1 MQALPQRDAFMT
13 TPAHTGL
20 SLHRRF
26 PTLSRG
32 LGCAILALLLVQPL
46 GTAAAEDRP
55 PAPALMLAQVWHHG
69 LAVQDYWVSEKY
81 DGVRGYWDG
90 RRLISRGG
98 QVITAPPWFTAGW
111 PATPLDGELWAG
123 HGAFA
128 HAQSTTRQAQ
138 AGDAAWK
145 RMRFMVFDLPAAP
158 GSFDQRLPRLRA
170 VVAAIGQDWVQA
182 VPQWRVTSEAEL
194 QRQLAKVVAAGGEGL
209 VLHKADAPYRA
220 GRSGDLLKLKPYDDA
235 EGQVVGYKPG
245 KGQWQGQT
253 GALLLQTREGLRF
266 ALGAGLTAELRRQPP
281 PLGSWVTYR
290 YQGLHNSGLPRFAR
304 FLRLRED
311 MDSNG
316 QP

>member
-1 MQALPQRDAFMT
+1 
-13 TPAHTGL
+13 
-20 SLHRRF
+20 
-26 PTLSRG
+26 
-32 LGCAILALLLVQPL
+32 
-46 GTAAAEDRP
+46 
-55 PAPALMLAQVWHHG
+55 MLAQVWHSG

-90 RRLISRGG
+90 HRLISRGG
-98 QVITAPPWFTAGW
+98 QVIAVPAWFTEGW

-123 HGAFA
+123 RGAFS
-128 HAQSTTRQAQ
+128 HAQSTTRQTQ
-138 AGDAAWK
+138 AGDAAWR
-145 RMRFMVFDLPAAP
+145 RMRFMVFDLPAAA
-158 GSFDQRLPRLRA
+158 GSFDQRLPQLRA

-182 VPQWRVTSEAEL
+182 APQWRVVSEAEL

-209 VLHKADAPYRA
+209 VLHKAAAPYRA

-281 PLGSWVTYR
+281 PLGAWVTYR
-290 YQGLHNSGLPRFAR
+290 YQGLHDSGLPRFAR

-311 MDSNG
+311 MGPGS
-316 QP
+316 PP

>member
-1 MQALPQRDAFMT
+1 MT
-13 TPAHTGL
+13 TQAHTGPA
-20 SLHRRF
+20 LH
-26 PTLSRG
+26 SRLQALICG
-32 LGCAILALLLVQPL
+32 LARCLGAAALALLFAQPM
-46 GTAAAEDRP
+46 GTWAAEQAANAP
-55 PAPALMLAQVWHHG
+55 PPALMLAQVWHAG
-69 LAVQDYWVSEKY
+69 LNVKDYWVSEKY

-98 QVITAPPWFTAGW
+98 QVIAAPPWFTAGW

-123 HGAFA
+123 RGAFA
-128 HAQSTTRQAQ
+128 HAQSTTRQVQ
-138 AGDAAWK
+138 AGDAAWR

-158 GSFDQRLPRLRA
+158 GSFDQRLPRLRS

-182 VPQWRVTSEAEL
+182 VPQWRVASEVEL

-209 VLHKADAPYRA
+209 VLHRADAAYRA

-235 EGQVVGYKPG
+235 EGQVVGYKSG

-266 ALGAGLTAELRRQPP
+266 ALGAGLTAELRRHPP

-290 YQGLHNSGLPRFAR
+290 YQGLHDSGLPRFAR
-304 FLRLRED
+304 FLRVREN
-311 MDSNG
+311 SPAY
-316 QP
+316 QVQQ